1 MKNNESKNL
10 NRTNHVL
17 GGRSLESRVEELYFT
32 GKSESEIA
40 KELKVSTRYV
50 HGVLKGLGIID

>member
-1 MKNNESKNL
+1 MKNNGSKN
-10 NRTNHVL
+10 L
-17 GGRSLESRVEELYFT
+17 GGRSLESRIEELYFA
-32 GKSESEIA
+32 GKSECEIA